1 MKTGEKYLRA
11 KQFLFSIYLWIA
23 KQYFPLFSGTFEF
36 LITLQCF
43 RLKMPFQLIITL
55 PNRIHYCYQ
64 MTVAYIYISS
74 GCLCNMTHKMLRM
87 FICVLKQNPYANRV
101 FFGIF
106 EMPFFHLLYLL
117 CDALFFS
124 LCLSV
129 GRITFVLPEL
139 FKNKWFIWQIFSPHD
154 KRFQSQPS
162 STRRLFC
169 RFVFCH
175 VIFFLFSS
183 LVLNVWL

>member
-1 MKTGEKYLRA
+1 MRSNFYFQFIYELLSNI
-11 KQFLFSIYLWIA
+11 FLF
-23 KQYFPLFSGTFEF
+23 FSGTFMF

-64 MTVAYIYISS
+64 MTVTYIYISS
-74 GCLCNMTHKMLRM
+74 GCLCNMTHEILRM

-117 CDALFFS
+117 CDALFFFS
-124 LCLSV
+124 LPFCWAYN
-129 GRITFVLPEL
+129 I
-139 FKNKWFIWQIFSPHD
+139 
-154 KRFQSQPS
+154 RF
-162 STRRLFC
+162 TRALQE
-169 RFVFCH
+169 
-175 VIFFLFSS
+175 
-183 LVLNVWL
+183 